1 MGLDANYFFL
11 AIGAILLAILL
22 FFKPTKVQDLPHSNK
37 EVPALELH
45 NFTLY
50 ELDQNGLKDIMKGKK
65 GYRFSK
71 RLEIADINYTDSTH
85 TLRNNLLADY
95 GVYNNVDLITLKG
108 NVRYHREDGM
118 RFVTNK
124 AIVNQKKETIDT
136 RGPFTLYKQE
146 DIVIG
151 KDLYYDSKKGL
162 SRAKDVTGLFELDE
176 KEKF

>member
-11 AIGAILLAILL
+11 VIGAILLAILL
-22 FFKPTKVQDLPHSNK
+22 FFQPTKVQDLPHSNK
-37 EVPALELH
+37 ELPALELH

-65 GYRFSK
+65 GYRFTK

-118 RFVTNK
+118 HFVTNK